1 MVYVHLHVF
10 SPNYNYHSDVINYLC
25 LLRYADQRALSD
37 LQAAAEYQFLS
48 LSCSTLLIFRPQ

>member
-10 SPNYNYHSDVINYLC
+10 SLNYNYHSDVINYLC

-37 LQAAAEYQFLS
+37 LQAAAE
-48 LSCSTLLIFRPQ
+48 